1 MKPKLL
7 LAGHNITIIDD
18 FFSVMGDEFECM
30 TTSNRIADITNHIEY
45 FQPDVLVY
53 CFASETKDEML
64 KLSVELD
71 KGEHKQQSIILIGYP
86 EICDEF
92 TRLNQERVKLV
103 LHRPISAFTIKG
115 RLIQYFGQ
123 LEEKVQA
130 MEAKREALKRE
141 EEKRE
146 EVKVEEVKVEEIKS
160 EATVPATEP
169 EKKRIL
175 VIDDD
180 ALMLNLINT
189 ELKGQYNVSTAIN
202 GKIGIKFL
210 ERKKVDLILL
220 DYEMPGEDGAE
231 VFAKLRNNPQTA
243 NIPVVFLTGIKESEK
258 IRKVLAM
265 KPQGYLLKPIEC
277 EQLVKSI
284 QQIIG

>member
-1 MKPKLL
+1 MKRRLL

-18 FFSVMGDEFECM
+18 FFNVMVDEFECM

-64 KLSVELD
+64 RLSVELD
-71 KGEHKQQSIILIGYP
+71 KGEHRQQNIILIGYP

-103 LHRPISAFTIKG
+103 IHRPVSAFTIKG

-123 LEEKVQA
+123 LEEKVQTS
-130 MEAKREALKRE
+130 EAKR
-141 EEKRE
+141 
-146 EVKVEEVKVEEIKS
+146 EEVKVEEIKS
-160 EATVPATEP
+160 EATVTATEP

-189 ELKGQYNVSTAIN
+189 ELNGRYNVSTAIS

-220 DYEMPGEDGAE
+220 DYEMPGENGAE

-277 EQLVKSI
+277 EQLVKVI

>member
-210 ERKKVDLILL
+210 ECKKVDLILL